1 MKTPTFE
8 QLTPLLLAVI
18 ALIPSHGIRYTALG
32 LLLAVATLCKMHLQS
47 PSRQLSQLAVSL
59 NHTEEYIREAMVEAP
74 RNYPRLTDQMRRLF
88 E

>member
-1 MKTPTFE
+1 MKTPTSE

-32 LLLAVATLCKMHLQS
+32 LLLAAALLCKIQLQP
-47 PSRQLSQLAVSL
+47 PSVKLSQLAVSL
-59 NHTEEYIREAMVEAP
+59 NHTEEYIQEATVEAP
-74 RNYPRLTDQMRRLF
+74 RSYSKLRDQRRRLL